1 MVTLAAMGQVLVF
14 RMVED
19 QILYA
24 QAGRRL
30 TGVFD
35 GRMVFFIGME
45 DIRFGIEAE
54 SFVKEPFTVA
64 DIDFFPGWYGSS
76 PQQVSLPS
84 ASAREKPNCLAFVE
98 RISKKVTSWP
108 MSWRVSPSATVT
120 RCRRSSRKALS
131 FEDSRFFPI
140 VRSKEMTSS

>member
-45 DIRFGIEAE
+45 DIRFGVEAE

-64 DIDFFPGWYGSS
+64 DIDFFPGLVRFIATARQSAIGKC
-76 PQQVSLPS
+76 QGKAEQIRLPPPHI
-84 ASAREKPNCLAFVE
+84 E
-98 RISKKVTSWP
+98 
-108 MSWRVSPSATVT
+108 
-120 RCRRSSRKALS
+120 
-131 FEDSRFFPI
+131 
-140 VRSKEMTSS
+140 